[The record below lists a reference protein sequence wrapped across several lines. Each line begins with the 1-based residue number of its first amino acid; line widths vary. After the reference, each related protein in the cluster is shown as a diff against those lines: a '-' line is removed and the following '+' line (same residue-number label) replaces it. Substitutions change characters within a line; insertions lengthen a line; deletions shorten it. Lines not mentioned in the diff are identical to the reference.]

1 MGETNRKD
9 LKIKLGDR
17 VIVSRPTSIERYAPR
32 IERFSTVTAV
42 RPASFDAGGLCFRYD
57 GREWKGHNRIRLVLS
72 DEAREGAVSP
82 AAVEETS
89 RAERAR
95 EDAMLAF
102 LLSSRQEK
110 DWLEL
115 GLEELRRI
123 AALHGI
129 MARNAEPLGA
139 LHVDGNDGE
148 RA

>member
-1 MGETNRKD
+1 MNRKD
-9 LKIKLGDR
+9 LDIKTGDR
-17 VIVSRPTSIERYAPR
+17 VIISRPTSIERYAAR
-32 IERFSTVTAV
+32 VDRFSTVTAV

-57 GREWKGHNRIRLVLS
+57 GREWKGHNRIRLALS
-72 DEAREGAVSP
+72 DDAREGVVSL

-89 RAERAR
+89 RTERAR

-110 DWLEL
+110 DWLNL

-129 MARNAEPLGA
+129 TARRADPMEA
-139 LHVDGNDGE
+139 LEVDGND
-148 RA
+148 